1 MNKILD
7 LAKKYEPELVEF
19 MRNLVK
25 TKSLSGEEEDVV
37 ELIGN
42 EMEKV
47 GFDKVFTDDLG
58 NIIGVVGDGR
68 TRIAM
73 DAHIDTVDVG
83 NPDLWERDPFS
94 GDYDGE
100 WVYGRGASDQK
111 AGMASMVYGVKVLK
125 EMDLLDDFTLY
136 VVGSIMEEDCDG
148 LCWQFIIN
156 EGVIKPDYVLI
167 TEPTNLGIYRG
178 HRGRIEFRI
187 RTKGLSAHA
196 SAPERG
202 ENAIYKMAK
211 IINGIERLNEELESD
226 SFLGKGTVAVT
237 QIFFKSPSQNAV
249 PDECTIHIDRRLT
262 EGEDKE
268 KAFNEMRKIF
278 EKVGVDAEILELEY
292 DKPSYKNKIYKV
304 KKYFPTWLMEED
316 HILVRS
322 AIENYVELFGEKPR
336 IGKWDFSTNGVAT
349 AGIFKIPT
357 VGFGPGD
364 EKFAHAPN
372 EKVRVPDLIKAS
384 AFYANFPR
392 TLVRSLRNCGGEK
405 YGG

>member
-1 MNKILD
+1 MNRIFD

-25 TKSLSGEEEDVV
+25 TKSLSGEERDVV

-211 IINGIERLNEELESD
+211 IINEIERLNEELEST

-268 KAFNEMRKIF
+268 KAFNEMRRIF

-292 DKPSYKNKIYKV
+292 DKPSYRNKIYKV

-322 AIENYVELFGEKPR
+322 AVENYVELFGEKPR
-336 IGKWDFSTNGVAT
+336 MGKWDFSTNGVAT

-372 EKVRVPDLIKAS
+372 EKVRVSDLIKAS

-405 YGG
+405 NGG

>member
-1 MNKILD
+1 MNRIFD

-25 TKSLSGEEEDVV
+25 TKSLSGEERDVV

-211 IINGIERLNEELESD
+211 IINEIERLNEELEST

-268 KAFNEMRKIF
+268 KAFNEMRRIF

-322 AIENYVELFGEKPR
+322 AVENYVELFGEKPR
-336 IGKWDFSTNGVAT
+336 MGKWDFSTNGVAT

-372 EKVRVPDLIKAS
+372 EKVRVSDLIKAS

-405 YGG
+405 NGG

>member
-1 MNKILD
+1 MNRIFD

-25 TKSLSGEEEDVV
+25 TKSLSGEERDVV

-211 IINGIERLNEELESD
+211 IINEIERLNEELEST

-249 PDECTIHIDRRLT
+249 PDECMIHIDRRLT

-268 KAFNEMRKIF
+268 KAFNEMRRIF

-322 AIENYVELFGEKPR
+322 AVENYVELFGEKPR
-336 IGKWDFSTNGVAT
+336 MGKWDFSTNGVAT

-372 EKVRVPDLIKAS
+372 EKVRVSDLIKAS

-405 YGG
+405 NGG